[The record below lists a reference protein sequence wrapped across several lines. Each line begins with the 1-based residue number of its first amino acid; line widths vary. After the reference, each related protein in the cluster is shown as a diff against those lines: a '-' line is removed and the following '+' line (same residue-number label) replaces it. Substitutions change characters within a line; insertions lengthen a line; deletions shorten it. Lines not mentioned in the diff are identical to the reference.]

1 MMKKIVSAILVVLFV
16 PGLAYAQEQ
25 KNYDPQNTMLALNM
39 AIVSVN
45 RILTTEDRIVLEWEY
60 DNIINRLALGNI
72 ESDSEM
78 KQLYKE
84 LLDFL
89 TGKKLRQQDAEKI
102 RASQQQ
108 REREAYYRN
117 MNIAFANLR
126 APVHDNLKATQKTT
140 ANNFGIG
147 AHVGIDNVGG
157 SLSYSRVVTEAENLH
172 LPVVSFV
179 TKISVNTISSMGIG
193 YYGYQAAREQ
203 VHREISEELWRLKRE
218 EIEACNNLQKRLL
231 DSSWGLVR
239 KYGLPN
245 EYRLTQENVKE
256 FLGILDEKD
265 PSKRLGR
272 LKFIERKFQ
281 VYPPY
286 WFYRAYAALDSGNY
300 EECRRCFEKFDEVWR
315 PVLNYDPY
323 KLEAAKFKVQ
333 DLAQNVKSE
342 ETVEEIKRQL
352 EVIRDYTP
360 VGDWK
365 SNIFSG
371 IFYYVLGEKQKGMD
385 YLEFNIMS
393 DYESDI
399 SGMFLAKMKD
409 DNMRLDDLPEF
420 TGKLQAEIFLAALND
435 KDMAEVLREFFDEY
449 GYKTFH
455 GIDSM
460 TQLDFDETIRYFDTL
475 EAYCGGLFITGC
487 MYAKGIHFEKDY
499 LKASKCFNEAALLGD
514 IHAQFELA
522 NLYYD
527 GGPNLERDYM
537 KAYLWYQIV
546 LSPHVAYGE
555 DNEAYGGSILI
566 STFYN
571 VFSLG
576 GLVNA
581 DDIAFNIGQPDISD
595 IKAYAGR
602 KINAMEGFGLFNL
615 AKGSKEERLNARK
628 EAQKIIGQ
636 IIPENQKKWK

>member
-1 MMKKIVSAILVVLFV
+1 MKKFVSAILVLLFV
-16 PGLAYAQEQ
+16 CGSAYAQEQ
-25 KNYDPQNTMLALNM
+25 KDYDPQNTMLALNM

-78 KQLYKE
+78 KKLYNE
-84 LLDFL
+84 LLDFI
-89 TGKKLRQQDAEKI
+89 TGKRLRQQDAEKI

-108 REREAYYRN
+108 REREAYYKS
-117 MNIAFANLR
+117 MNTAFANLH
-126 APVHDNLKATQKTT
+126 APVHDNLKATQRTT
-140 ANNFGIG
+140 ANSFGIG
-147 AHVGIDNVGG
+147 ANVGVDEVGG
-157 SLSYSRVVTEAENLH
+157 SLSYSRVITEAENLH

-179 TKISVNTISSMGIG
+179 TKISINTISSMGIG
-193 YYGYQAAREQ
+193 YYGHMAAREQ

-218 EIEACNNLQKRLL
+218 EIEACNQLQKRLL

-256 FLGILDEKD
+256 FLEILDEED
-265 PSKRLGR
+265 SSKRLGR

-315 PVLNYDPY
+315 PVLNYDPC

-342 ETVEEIKRQL
+342 ETIEEIKRQL

-393 DYESDI
+393 NYESDI
-399 SGMFLAKMKD
+399 SGIFLAKMKED
-409 DNMRLDDLPEF
+409 KMSLDDLPEF
-420 TGKLQAEIFLAALND
+420 TGKLQAESFLAALKD
-435 KDMAEVLREFFDEY
+435 KDMAEVIRKFFDTY
-449 GYKTFH
+449 GYKTFP
-455 GIDSM
+455 GFESM
-460 TQLDFDETIRYFDTL
+460 MNLDFNEAKKYLDTL
-475 EAYCGGLFITGC
+475 EAYCGGLFITGN
-487 MYAKGIHFEKDY
+487 MYAKGIKFKKDY

-514 IHAQFELA
+514 INSQFELA

-537 KAYLWYQIV
+537 KAYLWYQVVRPRNALEEEDSYLESAV
-546 LSPHVAYGE
+546 LLS
-555 DNEAYGGSILI
+555 
-566 STFYN
+566 FFN
-571 VFSLG
+571 VLTLG
-576 GLVNA
+576 GVWYWVLDPSEIKDLASEKMNA
-581 DDIAFNIGQPDISD
+581 I
-595 IKAYAGR
+595 
-602 KINAMEGFGLFNL
+602 EGIGLFNL
-615 AKGSKEERLNARK
+615 AKGSSEERLNARK
-628 EAQKIIGQ
+628 EAKKLREQT
-636 IIPENQKKWK
+636 IPENQKKWK

>member
-1 MMKKIVSAILVVLFV
+1 MKKIVSAILVLLFV
-16 PGLAYAQEQ
+16 CGSAYAQEQ
-25 KNYDPQNTMLALNM
+25 KDYDPQNTMLALNM

-78 KQLYKE
+78 KKLYNE
-84 LLDFL
+84 LLDFIS
-89 TGKKLRQQDAEKI
+89 GKRLRQQDAEKI

-108 REREAYYRN
+108 REREAYYKS
-117 MNIAFANLR
+117 MNTAFANLH
-126 APVHDNLKATQKTT
+126 APVHDNLKASQRTT
-140 ANNFGIG
+140 ANSFGIG
-147 AHVGIDNVGG
+147 AEVGVDEVGG

-179 TKISVNTISSMGIG
+179 TKISINTISSMGIG
-193 YYGYQAAREQ
+193 YYGHMAAREQ

-218 EIEACNNLQKRLL
+218 EIEACNQLQKRLL

-245 EYRLTQENVKE
+245 ECRLTQENVKE
-256 FLGILDEKD
+256 FLEILDEED
-265 PSKRLGR
+265 SLKRLGR

-315 PVLNYDPY
+315 PVLNYDPC

-342 ETVEEIKRQL
+342 ETIEEIKRQL

-371 IFYYVLGEKQKGMD
+371 IFYYVLGEKQKGME

-393 DYESDI
+393 NYESDI

-409 DNMRLDDLPEF
+409 DKMNLDDLPEF
-420 TGKLQAEIFLAALND
+420 TGKLQTDSFLATLKD
-435 KDMAEVLREFFDEY
+435 KDMAEVIRKFFDTY
-449 GYKTFH
+449 GYKTFP
-455 GIDSM
+455 GFESM
-460 TQLDFDETIRYFDTL
+460 MQLDFDEAKKYLDTL
-475 EAYCGGLFITGC
+475 EAYCGGLFITGN
-487 MYAKGIHFEKDY
+487 MYAKGIKFKKDY

-514 IHAQFELA
+514 INSQFELA

-527 GGPNLERDYM
+527 GGPNLARDYM
-537 KAYLWYQIV
+537 KAYLWYQVVRPRNAPEEEDSYLV
-546 LSPHVAYGE
+546 LLS
-555 DNEAYGGSILI
+555 
-566 STFYN
+566 FFN
-571 VFSLG
+571 VLTLG
-576 GLVNA
+576 GVWYWGFDPSEIKDLALEKMNA
-581 DDIAFNIGQPDISD
+581 I
-595 IKAYAGR
+595 
-602 KINAMEGFGLFNL
+602 EGIGLFNL
-615 AKGSKEERLNARK
+615 AKGSSEERANARK
-628 EAQKIIGQ
+628 EAKKLREQ
-636 IIPENQKKWK
+636 IIPENQKNWK